1 MWFYLTAVLLYL
13 VALAVM
19 GVWWARSS
27 SNSSDDFMVA
37 GRALPARVLVF
48 TLLSTWIGSGSLF
61 AGAGLGYRVGLPALW
76 QSAGAWVGIAVI
88 FFLAPRVRRLAQFT
102 VPDILELRYGR
113 AARLLGTITIV
124 FAYTAIAAYQFRGG
138 GRLLHLVSGLNPA
151 TGAAITAAF
160 CVLFT
165 AAAGMRS
172 IARLDVVNG
181 LMMLGGI
188 GIALVYVLGR
198 AGGVAPAL
206 ASVRPDQV
214 TVFGALAPH
223 QALGLFLPTLCL
235 LLGEANMYQKFFSAR
250 DERAARRSVAGWIV
264 GTIVVESMIVA
275 LGLLGSAQIPG
286 LGVADSEAIVVRL
299 AVDVLPSIIGALLL
313 AGCAAIIVSTASS
326 MLLSP
331 ATNLVARCLSALHQP
346 CRPRQPHRLRHP
358 HRHRR
363 ARRHRAGRQQL
374 LPDRALDGAL
384 GLHHVWR
391 RHHARADRRAG
402 LARRDTPRRD
412 LVDRRGHVDHPAV
425 GARRPGARERGRA
438 ALSARDPDDLPGVGC
453 IRGRADRADAHERAP
468 QSRLSLFG
476 RVSAVTLP
484 SCPRRLRRAGASAFA
499 DATADKSRQDETT
512 TRRSRR
518 KKNLC
523 ESLRRTLPANGES
536 H

>member
-19 GVWWARSS
+19 GLWWARSS
-27 SNSSDDFMVA
+27 SSSSDDFMVA

-102 VPDILELRYGR
+102 VPDILELRYGST
-113 AARLLGTITIV
+113 ARLLGTITIV
-124 FAYTAIAAYQFRGG
+124 CAYTAIAAYQFRGG
-138 GRLLHLVSGLNPA
+138 GRLLHLVSGLDPA
-151 TGAAITAAF
+151 AGATITAAF

-188 GIALVYVLGR
+188 GLALVYVLGR

-206 ASVRPDQV
+206 SSVRPDQI

-223 QALGLFLPTLCL
+223 QAIGLFLPTLCL

-264 GTIVVESMIVA
+264 GTIVVESMIVG

-299 AVDVLPSIIGALLL
+299 AVDVLPSVIGALLL

-331 ATNLVARCLSALHQP
+331 ATNLVRDVYQRSLNPAAPASHIVFATRIAIVALAVIGLAASSFFPTVLSMALWAYTMYGAGITPALIAALVWPAVTPRAGTWSIAAGMSITLLWELAALARGGADAPLYPLGIQTIYPALVASVGVLIALTLTSAP
-346 CRPRQPHRLRHP
+346 
-358 HRHRR
+358 RR
-363 ARRHRAGRQQL
+363 A
-374 LPDRALDGAL
+374 
-384 GLHHVWR
+384 V
-391 RHHARADRRAG
+391 
-402 LARRDTPRRD
+402 
-412 LVDRRGHVDHPAV
+412 
-425 GARRPGARERGRA
+425 
-438 ALSARDPDDLPGVGC
+438 
-453 IRGRADRADAHERAP
+453 
-468 QSRLSLFG
+468 
-476 RVSAVTLP
+476 
-484 SCPRRLRRAGASAFA
+484 
-499 DATADKSRQDETT
+499 
-512 TRRSRR
+512 
-518 KKNLC
+518 
-523 ESLRRTLPANGES
+523 
-536 H
+536 